1 MNSTVFETIKKPL
14 IYGGNSHWSGSLVVV
29 SISNL
34 LIKLNDR
41 SLLRFMS
48 IIAFKFSD
56 DIFDLLS
63 FTVSPADN
71 VLSTSAADAGTKNIA
86 HANFER
92 RGMPSL

>member
-1 MNSTVFETIKKPL
+1 MEVHYLNSTFFETIKKPL
-14 IYGGNSHWSGSLVVV
+14 IYGGNSHWSESLV
-29 SISNL
+29 
-34 LIKLNDR
+34 LIKLNNR